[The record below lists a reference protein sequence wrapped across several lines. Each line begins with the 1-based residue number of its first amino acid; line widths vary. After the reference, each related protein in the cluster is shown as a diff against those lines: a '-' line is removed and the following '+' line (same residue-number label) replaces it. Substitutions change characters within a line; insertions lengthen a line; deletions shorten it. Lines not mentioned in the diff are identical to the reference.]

1 MVQDSKVLIVSGMS
15 GAGRSTVAHALE
27 DLGWYV
33 VDNLPPALIE
43 SLIKLLQPTMKKIAV
58 IIDVRGGE
66 FFDSFSKSVEQ
77 LKKSGVSSQTIFI
90 DAADDVLVRRFEATR
105 RPHPLQGSSRILD
118 GILRERERLR
128 EVKESADLIID
139 SSTLNIHQLERKIAD
154 HFNDSTEADLRVNIL
169 SFGYKYGIPVDA
181 DLVMDCRFIA
191 NPHWDPELRP
201 LNGLNEKVSKA
212 VLESN
217 NVQEF
222 LTRYERLFET
232 IAVGFIAEGRKYL
245 TLAIGCTGGKHRSVA
260 ITEELIAR
268 LQNGK
273 TLGKYTINAHAIHR
287 DLGRES

>member
-1 MVQDSKVLIVSGMS
+1 
-15 GAGRSTVAHALE
+15 
-27 DLGWYV
+27 
-33 VDNLPPALIE
+33 ALIE

-273 TLGKYTINAHAIHR
+273 TLGNYTINAHAIHR

>member
-1 MVQDSKVLIVSGMS
+1 MAQDSKVLIVSGMS

-43 SLIKLLQPTMKKIAV
+43 SLLKLLQPTMKKIAV

-90 DAADDVLVRRFEATR
+90 DASDDVLVRRFEATR
-105 RPHPLQGSSRILD
+105 RPHPLQGNSRILD

-128 EVKESADLIID
+128 EVKESADLTID

-154 HFNDSTEADLRVNIL
+154 HFNDSSEADIRVNIL

-181 DLVMDCRFIA
+181 DLVMDCRFIP
-191 NPHWDPELRP
+191 NPHWDPALRP

-212 VLESN
+212 VLESS

-232 IAVGFIAEGRKYL
+232 VAVGFITEGRKYL

-273 TLGKYTINAHAIHR
+273 TLSNYKINAHAIHR

>member
-268 LQNGK
+268 LQNRK
-273 TLGKYTINAHAIHR
+273 TLGNYTINAHAIHR